1 MNIKEFLRD
10 AYVKITLYF
19 DLGMSQFQRVLGL
32 LALVTLAGVY
42 RSTLDYYQI
51 PLFGFIIFTI
61 TCVVIGAI
69 IIGIFYIRFGMYGK
83 STGMQSG
90 LNPEWIETRDNIKEI
105 RRILDGDRSS
115 KEKVMALYDI
125 HPSVFWGF
133 GTLISGNG
141 SIHIGEGTYIGRN
154 SFITSEPETATIRI
168 GSGCSIGHN
177 VHIRTQVHVH
187 IFDFDE
193 EKAAP
198 IEGKDI
204 AIADK
209 VWIGANVYVSGGV
222 KIGTNSIVGANSVVT
237 HDIPA
242 NEIWGG
248 NPAVFIRNKEEYKNG

>member
-1 MNIKEFLRD
+1 MNIKEFIRD

-42 RSTLDYYQI
+42 RSTLEYYQI
-51 PLFGFIIFTI
+51 PLVGFIILTI

-69 IIGIFYIRFGMYGK
+69 IIGVFYIRFGMYGK

-90 LNPEWIETRDNIKEI
+90 LNPEWIETRDNVKEI

-154 SFITSEPETATIRI
+154 SFITSEPDTATIRI

-204 AIADK
+204 AISDK

-237 HDIPA
+237 RDIPT
-242 NEIWGG
+242 NEVWGG
-248 NPAVFIRNKEEYKNG
+248 NPAVFIRNKEEYKNE